1 MNATKLLKQK
11 GIDPKKLVLEI
22 NRVEV
27 LVGLMEAIEEYC
39 PSVKIEKM
47 PKKDLEGLIDS
58 LGANI
63 INYHPEDYH
72 PERSA
77 LLCYTDALKKCGLTD
92 KEEDML
98 DFC

>member
-11 GIDPKKLVLEI
+11 GIDPDKLVLQI
-22 NRVEV
+22 SRKEV
-27 LVGLMEAIEEYC
+27 MVGIMDAIEEYC

-47 PKKDLEGLIDS
+47 PEKDLERLIDS
-58 LGANI
+58 LGENI
-63 INYHPEDYH
+63 INYHPEHYH

-77 LLCYTDALKKCGLTD
+77 FLCYIEQLKKCGLTD
-92 KEEDML
+92 KEEDAL